1 MNEAT
6 ADNNGAYLSDGRHG
20 NGCRQ
25 KEREGERGGER
36 ETTALRSVDVVL
48 QFFLSKCFQ
57 PAFINAINRFIGA
70 CFIFNPAP

>member
-25 KEREGERGGER
+25 KEREGGEREGAGER

-48 QFFLSKCFQ
+48 QFFPL
-57 PAFINAINRFIGA
+57 
-70 CFIFNPAP
+70 

>member
-25 KEREGERGGER
+25 REREREREGLWLCAVLACAAPGFCSPPQPPM
-36 ETTALRSVDVVL
+36 ALVKRY
-48 QFFLSKCFQ
+48 
-57 PAFINAINRFIGA
+57 
-70 CFIFNPAP
+70 

>member
-25 KEREGERGGER
+25 RGGGR
-36 ETTALRSVDVVL
+36 WGGVGLWLCAVLDCAAPGLCSTPLTTPPPPYPPTQLALVKRY
-48 QFFLSKCFQ
+48 
-57 PAFINAINRFIGA
+57 
-70 CFIFNPAP
+70 